1 MLDFEIK
8 KMLEIKE
15 EADQRFFR
23 IDSISDRYAI
33 NRKGLIYDHKLK
45 RDIYP
50 FVSSGYLI
58 VRLNV
63 EGEPVAFDLRKL
75 VLMAFSPMH
84 TTTEVYK
91 RALKVISFNGNLF
104 DLSLENLIW
113 KVPAGGVECLKYP
126 GFFSIPHNPNAVV
139 SKTYEIV
146 DYWTGQRRTVTMPSP
161 QETSKYPR
169 VSTNPVFNEIKLPYH
184 SQTFH
189 RLLALAFIPLEGT
202 RDRFYVN
209 HIDGNK
215 LNYDVKN
222 LEWVTYKENRDH
234 AVEAGLCVQSVRLMA
249 IDIYTK
255 ERRSFPSLQAAA
267 RALNIHAWDISK
279 AIEAYRGQGKVICP
293 PWLFLEEGD
302 TIPTSFI
309 RIQKRVDPIGT
320 RWFLVEKDGETKY
333 ISGVGN
339 LYKEVGNKEYVIE
352 QAKEH
357 YGAFEVN
364 GYKVKEVYRQDVPAN
379 AYKREDEKRGGKE
392 QKAIRVTD
400 LTSGAV
406 TTYPSTDRFAT
417 LVGAKRKT
425 IQRRMLYNDSVWRN
439 FKIEYIDKQEQ
450 H

>member
-8 KMLEIKE
+8 KMLEITE
-15 EADQRFFR
+15 VADQRFFR

-33 NRKGLIYDHKLK
+33 NRKGLIHDHKLK
-45 RDIYP
+45 RDILP
-50 FVSSGYLI
+50 FVSSGYLV

-91 RALKVISFNGNLF
+91 RTLKVISFNGNLF
-104 DLSLENLIW
+104 DLNLENLIW
-113 KVPAGGVECLKYP
+113 KVPVGGVECIKYP

-139 SKTYEIV
+139 SKAYEIV
-146 DYWTGQRRTVTMPSP
+146 DYWTGQRRTVTLPP
-161 QETSKYPR
+161 PEETLKYPK
-169 VSTNPVFNEIKLPYH
+169 VSTNPIFNDIKLPYH

-189 RLLALAFIPLEGT
+189 RLLALAFLPLEGN

-215 LNYDVKN
+215 LNYDIKN

-234 AVEAGLCVQSVRLMA
+234 AVEAGLCVQSVRLLA
-249 IDIYTK
+249 INIYTK
-255 ERRSFPSLQAAA
+255 ERRSFASLQVAA
-267 RALNIHAWDISK
+267 RALRLHAYDISK
-279 AIEAYRGQGKVICP
+279 AIKAYKGQGKIICP

-302 TIPTSFI
+302 AIPTSFI
-309 RIQKRVDPIGT
+309 KIQKRVIPMGV
-320 RWFLVEKDGETKY
+320 RWFTVEKEGNLKY
-333 ISGVGN
+333 VSFVGN
-339 LYKEVGNKEYVIE
+339 LIKEVGDKETVDRETKEY
-352 QAKEH
+352 
-357 YGAFEVN
+357 YNTFEVN
-364 GYKVKEVYRQDVPAN
+364 GYKVKEVYRQDVPIEI
-379 AYKREDEKRGGKE
+379 YRREDEWRGGKE

-406 TTYPSTDRFAT
+406 ITYPSTDHFAA

-425 IQRRMLYNDSVWRN
+425 IQRRMLYNNSVWRD
-439 FKIEYIDKQEQ
+439 FKIEYIDKQ
-450 H
+450 

>member
-1 MLDFEIK
+1 MLDFEIRE
-8 KMLEIKE
+8 MLEIKE
-15 EADQRFFR
+15 VADQRFFR

-33 NRKGLIYDHKLK
+33 NRKGLIFDHKLK
-45 RDIYP
+45 RDVYP
-50 FVSSGYLI
+50 FVSSGYLT

-63 EGEPVAFDLRKL
+63 DGEPVAFDLRKL

-113 KVPAGGVECLKYP
+113 KVPADGVECIKYP
-126 GFFSIPHNPNAVV
+126 GFFSIPHNPNAAV
-139 SKTYEIV
+139 SKSYEII
-146 DYWTGQRRTVTMPSP
+146 DYWSGQQRTISMPDPDES
-161 QETSKYPR
+161 SKYPR
-169 VSTNPVFNEIKLPYH
+169 VSTNPIYNEIKLPYH

-189 RLLALAFIPLEGT
+189 RLVALAFIPLEGI

-222 LEWVTYKENRDH
+222 LEWVTYKENREH

-249 IDIYTK
+249 IDIYTGQ
-255 ERRSFPSLQAAA
+255 RRSFASLQTAS
-267 RALNIHAWDISK
+267 RALGLHAYDISK
-279 AIEAYRGQGKVICP
+279 AIKAYKGQGKVICP

-302 TIPTSFI
+302 SIPTSFI
-309 RIQKRVDPIGT
+309 RIQKRVVPIGV
-320 RWFLVEKDGETKY
+320 RWFTVEKDGNLKY
-333 ISGVGN
+333 VSFVGN
-339 LYKEVGNKEYVIE
+339 LIKEVGNKEVVIE
-352 QAKEH
+352 KTKE
-357 YGAFEVN
+357 YYNTFEVN
-364 GYKVKEVYRQDVPAN
+364 GYTVKEVYRQDVPVDV
-379 AYKREDEKRGGKE
+379 YKREDEWRGGKE

-406 TTYPSTDRFAT
+406 ITYPSTDHFAT

-425 IQRRMLYNDSVWRN
+425 IQRRMLYNDGVWRD
-439 FKIEYIDKQEQ
+439 FKIEYIDKQ
-450 H
+450 

>member
-15 EADQRFFR
+15 EADQQFFFM
-23 IDSISDRYAI
+23 DSIGHRYTM
-33 NRKGLIYDHKLK
+33 NRKGLIYDSKLK
-45 RDIYP
+45 RDMYP
-50 FVSSGYLI
+50 FVSNGYLT

-63 EGEPVAFDLRKL
+63 DDEIVAFDIRKL
-75 VLMAFSPMH
+75 ILMAFSPMY
-84 TTTEVYK
+84 TTTDVY
-91 RALKVISFNGNLF
+91 RNDLKVISFNGNLF
-104 DLSLENLIW
+104 DLSFENLIW
-113 KVPAGGVECLKYP
+113 KVPAGGIESLDYP
-126 GFFSIPHNPNAVV
+126 GFYSVPGNPNIVI
-139 SKTYEIV
+139 SK
-146 DYWTGQRRTVTMPSP
+146 DYKIIDTINGKQKNIWMPNPENPTV
-161 QETSKYPR
+161 YPK
-169 VSTNPVFNEIKLPYH
+169 VHSDNIYKGVKLPFH
-184 SQTFH
+184 SQSLH
-189 RLLALAFIPLEGT
+189 RLIALAFIPLDGI

-333 ISGVGN
+333 VSGVGN

-357 YGAFEVN
+357 YSTFEVN

-406 TTYPSTDRFAT
+406 TTYPGTDHFAT

>member
-8 KMLEIKE
+8 KMLEITE
-15 EADQRFFR
+15 EGDQTFFK
-23 IDSISDRYAI
+23 IDSIPQRYSI
-33 NRKGLIYDHKLK
+33 NRKGLIFDNLHQK
-45 RDIYP
+45 DVYP
-50 FVSSGYLI
+50 SFLNGYLRVNI
-58 VRLNV
+58 NIDGTFVK
-63 EGEPVAFDLRKL
+63 FDLRKL
-75 VLMAFSPMH
+75 WLMAFSPMH
-84 TTTEVYK
+84 TSTEVYMNK
-91 RALKVISFNGNLF
+91 LKVISFDGNLCNI
-104 DLSLENLIW
+104 SKENLIW
-113 KVPAGGVECLKYP
+113 KIPNEGVECLKYP
-126 GFFSIPHNPNAVV
+126 GYYSIPSNPNVVV
-139 SKTYEIV
+139 SRRGEVI
-146 DYWTGQRRTVTMPSP
+146 DYRDGWVKKITVPEASNR
-161 QETSKYPR
+161 YPE
-169 VSTNPVFNEIKLPYH
+169 VSNSTAVYGPYLGYH
-184 SQTFH
+184 THLLH

-279 AIEAYRGQGKVICP
+279 SIEAYRGQGKVICP

-302 TIPTSFI
+302 AIPTSFI

-333 ISGVGN
+333 VSGVGN

-352 QAKEH
+352 RVKEH
-357 YGAFEVN
+357 YSAFEVN
-364 GYKVKEVYRQDVPAN
+364 DYKVKEVYRQDVPAG

-406 TTYPSTDRFAT
+406 TTYPSTDHFAT

-450 H
+450 L